1 MKPNEVTLMSCLVF
15 LFSELLIK
23 GVLKMEEEKSK
34 LDTIR
39 DEEHLERV
47 VYYLN
52 DRALQYREKG
62 VLVPQWTESQN
73 KRMYQ
78 EILIIQMSLA
88 QFYTKMKPIKYPKKL
103 KYDEPYTMEAL
114 DLVLSIID
122 EEEKK

>member
-1 MKPNEVTLMSCLVF
+1 MEDDKP
-15 LFSELLIK
+15 
-23 GVLKMEEEKSK
+23 K

-52 DRALQYREKG
+52 DRALEYREKG
-62 VLVPQWTESQN
+62 VLVPQKTESQN
-73 KRMYQ
+73 KRIFQ
-78 EILIIQMSLA
+78 EILIIQMSLV
-88 QFYTKMKPIKYPKKL
+88 QFHTKMKPIKYPKKL
-103 KYDEPYTMEAL
+103 KYDHPFTMEIL

>member
-1 MKPNEVTLMSCLVF
+1 MSCLVF